1 MTVVRAKPTSAGRR
15 FRSFQ
20 VDQNIHKG
28 KPHSPLLATKS
39 KNGGRNNRGRITVR
53 HQGGGHKQHYRII
66 DFKRTKDGIRDAYQS
81 RGLGD
86 VYKRQILQC
95 SFCFTFDVHNIYF
108 FNFNFI

>member
-28 KPHSPLLATKS
+28 KPHAPFLATKS

-53 HQGGGHKQHYRII
+53 HQGCGHKQHYRII
-66 DFKRTKDGIRDAYQS
+66 DFKRTKDGIPATVERIEYDPNRSCLLYTSDAA
-81 RGLGD
+81 D
-86 VYKRQILQC
+86 E
-95 SFCFTFDVHNIYF
+95 
-108 FNFNFI
+108 